1 MLLCLIRKRLDWY
14 LVFFILWKGEFMKVY
29 KDIDE
34 VIKPTEVPKKLWEY
48 EKEMKKKPK
57 FDKVKI
63 NKKEGKPRI
72 K

>member
-1 MLLCLIRKRLDWY
+1 
-14 LVFFILWKGEFMKVY
+14 MKVY

-34 VIKPTEVPKKLWEY
+34 VIKPTEVPEELWEY

-57 FDKVKI
+57 FDKCK
-63 NKKEGKPRI
+63 NKEEKTRK

>member
-1 MLLCLIRKRLDWY
+1 
-14 LVFFILWKGEFMKVY
+14 MKVY

-63 NKKEGKPRI
+63 NKRNLNKKEGKPRI

>member
-1 MLLCLIRKRLDWY
+1 
-14 LVFFILWKGEFMKVY
+14 MKVY

-48 EKEMKKKPK
+48 EKEMKKKPN

-63 NKKEGKPRI
+63 NLKNINKERRKTSN
-72 K
+72 

>member
-1 MLLCLIRKRLDWY
+1 
-14 LVFFILWKGEFMKVY
+14 MKVY

-34 VIKPTEVPKKLWEY
+34 VIKPTEVPKELWEY

-57 FDKVKI
+57 FDKVKM

>member
-1 MLLCLIRKRLDWY
+1 
-14 LVFFILWKGEFMKVY
+14 MKVY

-48 EKEMKKKPK
+48 ENEMKKKPK
-57 FDKVKI
+57 FDKCKINLKNI

>member
-1 MLLCLIRKRLDWY
+1 
-14 LVFFILWKGEFMKVY
+14 MKVY

-34 VIKPTEVPKKLWEY
+34 VIKPTEVPRELWKY

-63 NKKEGKPRI
+63 NKRNLNKKEGKPRI
-72 K
+72 KSKYNI

>member
-1 MLLCLIRKRLDWY
+1 
-14 LVFFILWKGEFMKVY
+14 MKVY

-48 EKEMKKKPK
+48 EREMKKKPK

-63 NKKEGKPRI
+63 NLKNINKKEGKPRI